1 MAVGGRSIF
10 GELRVFAEGILET
23 LANTWFPED
32 N

>member
-1 MAVGGRSIF
+1 MAVGERSIL

-23 LANTWFPED
+23 LANTGFPEA